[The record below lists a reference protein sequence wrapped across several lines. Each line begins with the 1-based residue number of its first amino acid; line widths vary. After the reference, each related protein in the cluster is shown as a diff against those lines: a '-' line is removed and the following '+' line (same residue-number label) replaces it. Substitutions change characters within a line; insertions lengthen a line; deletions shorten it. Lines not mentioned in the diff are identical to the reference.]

1 MVRVVF
7 PAVALPAADQLVRSD
22 RRHFAVPSDL
32 SQRLVPA
39 VRHPAVYYWEAAAV
53 RARAIRSAVLMVGR
67 WAVALARAQGAVAQ
81 PLAAPA
87 AREPSSEELGAQPLV
102 APAAGGPSSE
112 GWGAQPLAAPAAGEL
127 SSEGWGAQPLAAP
140 AAAELSSVVQT
151 AAAVSVWWELSSEV
165 RVAPVGWGAA
175 VQQSAAGLVS
185 EGRP

>member
-87 AREPSSEELGAQPLV
+87 AREPSSEELGAQPL
-102 APAAGGPSSE
+102 
-112 GWGAQPLAAPAAGEL
+112 
-127 SSEGWGAQPLAAP
+127 AAP

>member
-112 GWGAQPLAAPAAGEL
+112 GWGAQPLAAPAA
-127 SSEGWGAQPLAAP
+127 
-140 AAAELSSVVQT
+140 AELSSVVQT